1 MLTVA
6 DVYEA
11 LGALI
16 AQNPALGD
24 TPLYVTKERYLM
36 GAILGLDYEQG
47 KVMLEVLGNVPHHS
61 LKITDP
67 IHEFHR

>member
-24 TPLYVTKERYLM
+24 TPLYLTKERYLM

-47 KVMLEVLGNVPHHS
+47 RS
-61 LKITDP
+61 C
-67 IHEFHR
+67 